1 MATVPLECSDQC
13 QTNQFLHRKCRKNFL
28 KYFCLVVLANYKI
41 YAFPKSVEAV
51 SPFKEKKNS
60 VKIKKEEG
68 KEGDSVS
75 GVAVISGML
84 LYLHSFRYNKL
95 LAVISQSLSDIVK
108 ALKGLVVM
116 SSELEL
122 MANSLFN
129 NAVPDM
135 WKGKASETQPPRLTI
150 SACKQCHKR
159 HHSVPP
165 PCVLLL
171 CFLKI
176 NPPGRHPQAYPSL
189 KPLASWVSDLLQ
201 RINFMQGWIS
211 DGIPSV
217 YWISGFFFPQAFLT
231 GTLQNYARR
240 SKNSIDT
247 IGLDFKVS
255 RRSPATATVMSL

>member
-1 MATVPLECSDQC
+1 M
-13 QTNQFLHRKCRKNFL
+13 
-28 KYFCLVVLANYKI
+28 
-41 YAFPKSVEAV
+41 
-51 SPFKEKKNS
+51 
-60 VKIKKEEG
+60 
-68 KEGDSVS
+68 
-75 GVAVISGML
+75 
-84 LYLHSFRYNKL
+84 YLRYLRYNKL
-95 LAVISQSLSDIVK
+95 LAVISQSLNDIVK

-122 MANSLFN
+122 MANSLFS

-135 WKGKASETQPPRLTI
+135 WKGKASETHPRPAARYRRVNHVANATHCLLALCAAVVLSQNKPT
-150 SACKQCHKR
+150 
-159 HHSVPP
+159 PP
-165 PCVLLL
+165 P
-171 CFLKI
+171 
-176 NPPGRHPQAYPSL
+176 PPQAYPSL

-255 RRSPATATVMSL
+255 RPSRHTVRCKRLN